1 MFTRDIYIVIQK
13 NYILVLKIYSSI
25 FVILWYTSP
34 FTPVEF
40 QFQASSFTCGN
51 KKTGLSKTIGVK
63 KQQTKHACWFYIWPT
78 SVHSTPLFTFG
89 LDYNKLSGVLDNSPN
104 KIGKY
109 IYGYN
114 LLCSSLN
121 ELLRSDEKNVCVF
134 ISGAGNYI
142 KELDLTNTNIE
153 IININEI

>member
-1 MFTRDIYIVIQK
+1 VYVI
-13 NYILVLKIYSSI
+13 
-25 FVILWYTSP
+25 
-34 FTPVEF
+34 
-40 QFQASSFTCGN
+40 
-51 KKTGLSKTIGVK
+51 
-63 KQQTKHACWFYIWPT
+63 
-78 SVHSTPLFTFG
+78 
-89 LDYNKLSGVLDNSPN
+89 DYKKLSGVLDNSPN

-121 ELLRSDEKNVCVF
+121 ELLKSTEKYICVF

-153 IININEI
+153 IIFINEL